1 MVKLMH
7 SLVQLKFL
15 GSFVIWFSWMLRR
28 WMILLDS
35 SLYQL
40 LSGFVQV
47 YVFSTFEF
55 DAVSF
60 IGFLT
65 RILINGFFEFWTFV
79 LSLIFENSRSKFML
93 KLMQLLC
100 RFEFWNTLVELDFF
114 AGLRM
119 ILAVLFFLRGFPED
133 QFC

>member
-1 MVKLMH
+1 
-7 SLVQLKFL
+7 
-15 GSFVIWFSWMLRR
+15 
-28 WMILLDS
+28 MILLDS

-40 LSGFVQV
+40 LGGFVQV

-79 LSLIFENSRSKFML
+79 LSLIFENSKSKFML

-100 RFEFWNTLVELDFF
+100 RFEF
-114 AGLRM
+114 
-119 ILAVLFFLRGFPED
+119 
-133 QFC
+133 